1 MKRITDAPLPTL
13 TVTFQ
18 GCDETWRDLPLG
30 LMPIKGDLPEVD
42 VKATNGVL
50 YYGHLDGKEFFGAIS
65 NLVFEKPSGGKIK
78 VASEGGKD
86 PESTKLLYEIV
97 KCRGMLIA
105 QPSTTHTHKLEELIL
120 LLAAEHQ
127 SEVPKGTTAQRF
139 EEALMRLPKTRRA
152 PRSAPASRPKPSF
165 TQEEIM
171 AMIS

>member
-13 TVTFQ
+13 THTFC

-30 LMPIKGDLPEVD
+30 LMPIKGGLPEVD
-42 VKATNGVL
+42 VRATNGVL
-50 YYGHLDGKEFFGAIS
+50 YYGKLRDQEFFGAIS
-65 NLVFEKPSGGKIK
+65 NLVFEKPSGSKIT

-97 KCRGMLIA
+97 KCRGMLISS
-105 QPSTTHTHKLEELIL
+105 PSATHSHKLEELIL

-139 EEALMRLPKTRRA
+139 EETLMCLPKARRSTSV
-152 PRSAPASRPKPSF
+152 RASKPKHTFS
-165 TQEEIM
+165 EAEIM